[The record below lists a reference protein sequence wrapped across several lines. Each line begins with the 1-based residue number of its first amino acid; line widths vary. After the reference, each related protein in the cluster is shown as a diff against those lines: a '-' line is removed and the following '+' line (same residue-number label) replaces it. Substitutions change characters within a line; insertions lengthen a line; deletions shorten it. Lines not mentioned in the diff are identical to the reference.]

1 MDTQSTGLPCEGRTQ
16 DAGNN
21 VVGAVHSVPALK
33 PLTVTVRVARQ
44 ITGLGN
50 TTIYQLIAD
59 GVLESTK
66 VRNKRLINF
75 QSLERLTAPSRS
87 GESLKN
93 PAERATAA
101 RMAKSTR
108 TTARN
113 QA

>member
-1 MDTQSTGLPCEGRTQ
+1 MGTQSTDLPCEDGTQ

-21 VVGAVHSVPALK
+21 VGVPVHGVSALK

-59 GVLESTK
+59 GILESTK
-66 VRNKRLINF
+66 VRNKRLITF
-75 QSLERLTAPSRS
+75 QSLERLTTPSKS

-93 PAERATAA
+93 PAEQATAA
-101 RMAKSTR
+101 RLAKR
-108 TTARN
+108 AKAATA
-113 QA
+113 